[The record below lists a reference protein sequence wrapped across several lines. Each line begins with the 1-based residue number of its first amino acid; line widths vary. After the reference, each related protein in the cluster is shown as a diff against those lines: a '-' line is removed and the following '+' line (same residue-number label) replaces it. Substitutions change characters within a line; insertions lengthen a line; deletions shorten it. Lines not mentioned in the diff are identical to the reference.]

1 MTRRN
6 LETKAQPTV
15 GWAVPTIELARY
27 FPVGA
32 AYSLLIPAGAV
43 NLATEFFES
52 TGQRGSLDLR
62 ARQHEMDGAQAPQ
75 GIRKTGLDARI
86 LDARCRFK
94 RAASIVFQGSL
105 YFSNNQMRTLLG
117 RRHRISAILLLSL
130 LPIAQ
135 SALSHPYPDNGDY
148 PFPDAFYSD
157 QWATYGPPP
166 YSDPTLDFRTVDP
179 VYPPERTAHR
189 YREGPCRA
197 SPDTGWWSAPPCAA
211 FPHPED
217 RSRQPGTPV
226 APAYDRSGRVPMSG
240 EFISAPAERYRT
252 PGHAPNEFGGTGIPW
267 WYRYRF
273 RPLTEQERQR
283 MGTEMGWR
291 PQVPVPLRR
300 ANPLPVE
307 EAYGYQPDNWFLR
320 YFGAPR

>member
-1 MTRRN
+1 
-6 LETKAQPTV
+6 
-15 GWAVPTIELARY
+15 
-27 FPVGA
+27 
-32 AYSLLIPAGAV
+32 
-43 NLATEFFES
+43 
-52 TGQRGSLDLR
+52 
-62 ARQHEMDGAQAPQ
+62 MDGAQAPQ

-105 YFSNNQMRTLLG
+105 YFGNNQMRILLG
-117 RRHRISAILLLSL
+117 RRYRISAILLLSL

-135 SALSHPYPDNGDY
+135 SALSHPYPDNSDY
-148 PFPDAFYSD
+148 PFSDAFYSD

-166 YSDPTLDFRTVDP
+166 YSDPALDFRTVDQ

-189 YREGPCRA
+189 YREGSCQA

-217 RSRQPGTPV
+217 RGRQSGTPV
-226 APAYDRSGRVPMSG
+226 APAYGRSGRVPMPG
-240 EFISAPAERYRT
+240 EFISAPTEGYRIL
-252 PGHAPNEFGGTGIPW
+252 GHAPNEFRGTGIPW
-267 WYRYRF
+267 RYRYRF

-291 PQVPVPLRR
+291 PQVAAPLRR
-300 ANPLPVE
+300 ADPLPVE